1 MIFMNQRISLQNQIK
16 SETQQLIEQ
25 DALSSYM
32 MKTVEYLLQDVLAEF
47 KPFVIEAVL
56 NSPINVISAMSA
68 IHQKQDQTVP
78 SKENTFYLFG
88 RVAEEAFKGRKLY
101 TIDGVNVF
109 ANSQEE
115 AIEKLK
121 YTHYNHNWDR
131 G

>member
-1 MIFMNQRISLQNQIK
+1 MNLHINLQNQIK

-25 DALSSYM
+25 DALSPYM
-32 MKTVEYLLQDVLAEF
+32 MKTVEYLLEDVLNEF

-56 NSPINVISAMSA
+56 NSPIDVIGTMSA

-101 TIDGVNVF
+101 TVNGVNVF
-109 ANSQEE
+109 ANSKEK
-115 AIEKLK
+115 AIKKLK
-121 YTHYNHNWDR
+121 YTHYNRDWQQ
-131 G
+131 